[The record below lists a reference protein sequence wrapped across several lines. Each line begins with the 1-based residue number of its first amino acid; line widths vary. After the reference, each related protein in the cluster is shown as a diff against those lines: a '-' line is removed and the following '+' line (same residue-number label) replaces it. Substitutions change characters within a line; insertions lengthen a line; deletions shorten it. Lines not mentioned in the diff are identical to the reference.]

1 MSPPPSPVTP
11 LSFPSLLNV
20 TNAQCR
26 SAGDCVKC
34 KIYVREKYTFVTNG
48 KENYKQTGIGFE
60 VVLGKF
66 WLAIV
71 NPVQPT
77 AKSASPHPFVCSAS

>member
-71 NPVQPT
+71 KFGRFL
-77 AKSASPHPFVCSAS
+77 AKMGYFWGFLGL

>member
-1 MSPPPSPVTP
+1 MTILHEIRKERPYCRVMS
-11 LSFPSLLNV
+11 
-20 TNAQCR
+20 
-26 SAGDCVKC
+26 GDCVKC
-34 KIYVREKYTFVTNG
+34 KIYVTEKYTFVTNG

-71 NPVQPT
+71 NPRK
-77 AKSASPHPFVCSAS
+77 APFRD